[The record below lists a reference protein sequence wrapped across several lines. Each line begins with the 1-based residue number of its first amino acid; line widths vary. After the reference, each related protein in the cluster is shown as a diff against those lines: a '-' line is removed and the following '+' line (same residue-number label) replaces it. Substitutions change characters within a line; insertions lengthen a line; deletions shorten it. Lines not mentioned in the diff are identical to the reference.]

1 MWWWIL
7 TVLFFLISVGV
18 STLVYFSL
26 RRINQYEG
34 LIIEFQNII
43 EFATTKMKQ
52 VDANGHYESDD
63 ETGFFFQQLKELQ
76 ELLNGIFENEETE
89 ENSDAQKEKDKVDNL
104 KQKFEELFA

>member
-7 TVLFFLISVGV
+7 TILFFLIGVGL
-18 STLVYFSL
+18 STLFYFAL
-26 RRINQYEG
+26 KRINQYEG

-52 VDANGHYESDD
+52 VDAKGHYEADD

-76 ELLNGIFENEETE
+76 ELLNGIFENEQIE
-89 ENSDAQKEKDKVDNL
+89 ENSSGAEKTETD
-104 KQKFEELFA
+104 

>member
-7 TVLFFLISVGV
+7 TILFFLISVGA

-26 RRINQYEG
+26 KRINQYESF
-34 LIIEFQNII
+34 IIEIQNII
-43 EFATTKMKQ
+43 EFATAKMKQ
-52 VDANGHYESDD
+52 VDANGHYEADD

-89 ENSDAQKEKDKVDNL
+89 ENSSAEKEKS
-104 KQKFEELFA
+104 

>member
-7 TVLFFLISVGV
+7 TILFFLIGVG
-18 STLVYFSL
+18 SSALVYFSL

-34 LIIEFQNII
+34 LIVEFQRII

-52 VDANGHYESDD
+52 VDAKGHYEADD

-89 ENSDAQKEKDKVDNL
+89 ENSSAKEEKS
-104 KQKFEELFA
+104 